1 MLPLHQ
7 LPMAEVDGFEPPNM
21 GGKTPCLTA
30 WQYLNVEAL
39 LGIEPRPKGLEA
51 SVLTVTPWGSIEG
64 LVARTKPVNYI

>member
-1 MLPLHQ
+1 ML
-7 LPMAEVDGFEPPNM
+7 AGYSIEV
-21 GGKTPCLTA
+21 LA
-30 WQYLNVEAL
+30 AL